1 MKRLIYTF
9 LLLAGLAAFSPLWA
23 EGGFAFEYVPTRLP
37 ERSVPRWHLLQ
48 KRGEE
53 QVEAGKLA
61 VEVPIGQ
68 RHGYLIGIR
77 SDQTPQGDADA
88 WNPGSGKA
96 TVDFRVRCEADF
108 PDLEPFRVVLSDG
121 RQAWTITFQPG
132 KIAGKEVHTG
142 RMETYRV
149 TLEGDTLVLSS
160 ASKGVL
166 YTRAGGSTSTD
177 FSNTALIGFGTLHSN
192 KESPHVGQGAVRWEL
207 EFFRWTNE
215 EAMEPLGPG
224 K

>member
-1 MKRLIYTF
+1 MKRLIQTF
-9 LLLAGLAAFSPLWA
+9 LLLAGLAAFSPLRA

-37 ERSVPRWHLLQ
+37 ERSVPRWQLLQ

-53 QVEAGKLA
+53 RVEAGKLT

-77 SDQTPQGDADA
+77 SDQSPQGDADA
-88 WNPGSGKA
+88 WNPASGRA

-132 KIAGKEVHTG
+132 KIAGKEVDTG
-142 RMETYRV
+142 RMETYRA
-149 TLEGDTLVLSS
+149 TLEDGTLVLSS

-166 YTRAGGSTSTD
+166 YTRKGGSTSLDLST
-177 FSNTALIGFGTLHSN
+177 TALIGFGTLHSN

-207 EFFRWTNE
+207 EFFRWTHE

-224 K
+224 Q